1 MLIQQFDRVILG
13 TIKPFIFL
21 HTHKTNVCYSSLSI
35 SYRQFCRV
43 NVKIV
48 FPQKLLDMLR
58 DSATVMVGQ
67 YFKKK
72 RCLVEMLLLGSSGLG
87 VSLSSP
93 ILLPIIRYGLL
104 RDH

>member
-1 MLIQQFDRVILG
+1 MVVVMFWVEVVTQYNGLFSMPQQFDRIILG

-48 FPQKLLDMLR
+48 FPQKLLDMHGLIPNYGFR
-58 DSATVMVGQ
+58 YEEIQDNFQAI
-67 YFKKK
+67 
-72 RCLVEMLLLGSSGLG
+72 CGS
-87 VSLSSP
+87 
-93 ILLPIIRYGLL
+93 
-104 RDH
+104 